1 MKPSHAVV
9 TIRRR
14 SPAKGDSDSVRVD
27 IDIRFNVSGVSVV
40 LSDILHVTCV
50 QQELQQ
56 PNTSPGKATI
66 CLHPTSVL
74 SGSALSI
81 SCLVEGFS
89 VRVESR
95 SL

>member
-1 MKPSHAVV
+1 MKASHAVV
-9 TIRRR
+9 TIRRP

-27 IDIRFNVSGVSVV
+27 INISLNVSAVSVV
-40 LSDILHVTCV
+40 LSDILHVTWV

-56 PNTSPGKATI
+56 PNTSSGKASI